1 MVGGEPV
8 NEPTQEDAIATLT
21 ANPRDLLEQAPMSRA
36 QKIAIALTAI
46 LSALDGYDILS
57 ISFAAPA
64 ISAEWGVSKSALG
77 LVFSSGLVGMMAGS
91 FFLAPLGDRIGRRRI
106 VIIALLLMGSGMAL
120 SATATSIATLAT
132 WRVATGIGLGAM
144 VAVINPL
151 AVEFANARYRTMAM
165 AVMSIG
171 FPLGG
176 MIGGFAAAALLQHYS
191 WEAVF
196 LGGAAASLLLLPFV
210 LVWLPESLGFLLSR
224 RDERSLG
231 RVNALLAR
239 CGHAPVAALPP
250 VPPETPPTP
259 YREIFSGV
267 QLVPT
272 LAITAV
278 NFLFMLAAYYFLSWL
293 PQIVADKG
301 FAPSAG
307 SSISAISNLCGVGAS
322 ILFGV
327 AALRWPVK
335 RMAAIVAAGLGGS
348 ILLFGFAP
356 ADLGMLTIAAAL
368 VGIFLYGG
376 ITGIFTLIADSYAP
390 RMRMT
395 GVGFTMGVGRIAGA
409 LAPAL
414 AGMLFA
420 GGASPV
426 LVSALMSACAFT
438 AALVLA
444 AMRARSRL
452 SPGFA

>member
-8 NEPTQEDAIATLT
+8 TEPTEEDAIASLN
-21 ANPRDLLEQAPMSRA
+21 ANPRDLLDRGPMSRA
-36 QKIAIALTAI
+36 QKVAIALTAI

-91 FFLAPLGDRIGRRRI
+91 FFLAPLGDRIGRRSI

-120 SATATSIATLAT
+120 SASANSIAMLAV

-151 AVEFANARYRTMAM
+151 AVEYANARYRTMAM

-176 MIGGFAAAALLQHYS
+176 MIGGFAASALLHHYS

-196 LGGAAASLLLLPFV
+196 LVGAAASLLLLPFV
-210 LVWLPESLGFLLSR
+210 LLWLPESLAFLLSR
-224 RDERSLG
+224 RDGRSLD
-231 RVNALLAR
+231 RVNRLLAR
-239 CGHAPVAALPP
+239 CGHAPVADLPP
-250 VPPETPPTP
+250 VPAARPPAP
-259 YREIFSGV
+259 YREIFSGA
-267 QLVPT
+267 QLAPT
-272 LAITAV
+272 LGITAV
-278 NFLFMLAAYYFLSWL
+278 NFLFMLAAYFFLSWL

-322 ILFGV
+322 LLFGV
-327 AALRWPVK
+327 AALRWAVK
-335 RMAAIVAAGLGGS
+335 PMAATVAAGLGAS
-348 ILLFGFAP
+348 ILLFGFTP
-356 ADLGMLTIAAAL
+356 ADLGLLTVAAAL
-368 VGIFLYGG
+368 VAICLYAG
-376 ITGIFTLIADSYAP
+376 ITGIFTLIADSYEP
-390 RMRMT
+390 RMRVT
-395 GVGFTMGVGRIAGA
+395 GVGFTMGIGRIAGA
-409 LAPAL
+409 LAPAA
-414 AGMLFA
+414 AGMMFA
-420 GGASPV
+420 SGASLE
-426 LVSALMSACAFT
+426 LVAGVMSACAFM
-438 AALVLA
+438 AALMLMA
-444 AMRARSRL
+444 LRARPKL